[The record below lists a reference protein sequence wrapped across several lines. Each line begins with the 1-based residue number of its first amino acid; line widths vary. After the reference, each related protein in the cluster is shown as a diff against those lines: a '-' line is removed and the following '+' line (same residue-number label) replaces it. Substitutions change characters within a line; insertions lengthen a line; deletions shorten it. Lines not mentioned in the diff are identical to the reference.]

1 MAVTEESNLAKK
13 VENQTS
19 EVKFTDDELKALR
32 DLQDGYQ
39 EKQAQFGQ
47 LRVQKILLNQQVEA
61 LEKTEEQFEKDYV
74 SLQEKEQ
81 EIVKQLN
88 EKYGPGSLDPQTG
101 VFTPTS
107 TAPSETA

>member
-1 MAVTEESNLAKK
+1 M
-13 VENQTS
+13 
-19 EVKFTDDELKALR
+19 KALR